1 VATIIGDRHAT
12 ERMRLI
18 RLLAATAGIKPA
30 LAKLRQADGRPPKK
44 ETGLGDSRNVERI
57 REILRM
63 QFDAAAADT
72 GDPTKISI
80 LRELSAT
87 TADIPDAI
95 IEAYWEIFAGLRD
108 TELEYEMLRG
118 IGIFWWP
125 ESATKFVERFIS
137 VSTGGD

>member
-1 VATIIGDRHAT
+1 
-12 ERMRLI
+12 MRLI

-30 LAKLRQADGRPPKK
+30 RAKFQQGVERPPKR
-44 ETGLGDSRNVERI
+44 ETGLDDSRNVERI

-108 TELEYEMLRG
+108 AELEYEMLRG

-125 ESATKFVERFIS
+125 ESATQFVERFIS